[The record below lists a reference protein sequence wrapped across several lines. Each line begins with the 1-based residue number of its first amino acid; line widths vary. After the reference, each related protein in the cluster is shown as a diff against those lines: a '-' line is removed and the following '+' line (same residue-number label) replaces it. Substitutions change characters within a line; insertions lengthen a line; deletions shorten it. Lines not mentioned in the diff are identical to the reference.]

1 MKMISKD
8 EKYMQTALRL
18 AQRGIGSVEPN
29 PAVGAVLVKAN
40 QVIGRGW
47 HRKFGGDHAEINA
60 LADCRKLAFNPQGAT
75 MYVTLEPCCHQ
86 GKTAPCTDAIIAAKL
101 VKVVVATI
109 DSSKHAN
116 GKGIE
121 RLRNAGIDVQVGL
134 CEKEARLLNA
144 PFFKFA
150 TTGKCWVILKW
161 AQSIDGKLSYPE
173 GNEEQWISGERS
185 RKDVQNLRRRVQGIL
200 VGINTVIA
208 DDPLLTTRPGRDKKA
223 TRVILDS
230 HLRIPLNCRLLA
242 TAKKVPVLIVTSRE
256 AVQTNPDKQEKI
268 VQKGAELL
276 TAPTIQGRADI
287 GFLLDEL
294 SRRGIAQLLVEG
306 GSTVITSFLKQGLA
320 DEICVYIAP
329 KILGG
334 SGSVDISRP
343 MAELAEAFGLH
354 YVDIKRFGDDVR
366 ISGFSKKAID
376 EISVVEG

>member
-1 MKMISKD
+1 MTSD
-8 EKYMQTALRL
+8 EKYMQMALKL

-29 PAVGAVLVKAN
+29 PAVGAVIVKGG

-47 HRKFGGDHAEINA
+47 HKKFGGPHAEINA
-60 LADCRKLAFNPQGAT
+60 LEDCKKRGNNLKGAT

-109 DSSKHAN
+109 DPLKHAN

-121 RLRNAGIDVQVGL
+121 QLRNAGIDVQVGL

-144 PFFKFA
+144 PFIKFA

-161 AQSIDGKLSYPE
+161 VQSIDGKLSYPE
-173 GNEEQWISGERS
+173 GNEERWISGERS
-185 RKDVQNLRRRVQGIL
+185 RKDVHKLRRRVQGIL

-208 DDPLLTTRPGRDKKA
+208 DDPLLTTRPSRDKKA

-242 TAKKVPVLIVTSRE
+242 TAKKVPVLIVTSQE

-276 TAPTIQGRADI
+276 TAPTTQGRVDLC
-287 GFLLDEL
+287 FLLDEL

-306 GSTVITSFLKQGLA
+306 GPTVISEFLRQRLA

-334 SGSVDISRP
+334 SGSIDISRP